1 MKAVVTAKGSCRR
14 RSIECCSVIRSLI
27 RAAYVEDQMKHLMS
41 SVLDHVA
48 TSTRRRVVAIYI
60 VLLMMNVSAWVW
72 ALIAFRH
79 YPVLLGTAFLAYSF
93 GLRHAVDADHIAAI
107 DNVTRKLMQ
116 EGKRPV
122 AVGFMFSLGHSTIVV
137 LGSIALSATALSLQH
152 RLNAAKHI
160 GGVVGTLVS
169 TLFLFG
175 IAIVNMTVLRS
186 VYLAFQRVRRGE
198 RYVEEDF
205 DLLLGSRGFLSRLF
219 RPMFALIRRSWHMY
233 PLGILFGLG
242 FDTATEIGVLGLS
255 ASEAARGLSLWS
267 VLVFPALFAAGMSL
281 VDTTDNVLMLGA
293 YGWAFVKPIRK
304 IYYNM
309 TITLISVVVA
319 VMVGGIEALGLI
331 ADQFHFHGTF
341 WALIGTLNENFGTLG
356 YAIIGLFA
364 LSWIASIWFYRWR
377 RFDELEIST

>member
-1 MKAVVTAKGSCRR
+1 
-14 RSIECCSVIRSLI
+14 
-27 RAAYVEDQMKHLMS
+27 
-41 SVLDHVA
+41 
-48 TSTRRRVVAIYI
+48 
-60 VLLMMNVSAWVW
+60 LLTMNVSAWVW

-186 VYLAFQRVRRGE
+186 VYLAFRRVRRGE

-219 RPMFALIRRSWHMY
+219 RPMFALIRQSWHMY

-341 WALIGTLNENFGTLG
+341 WDLIGTLNENFGTLG

-377 RFDELEIST
+377 RFDELEVRT

>member
-1 MKAVVTAKGSCRR
+1 
-14 RSIECCSVIRSLI
+14 
-27 RAAYVEDQMKHLMS
+27 MKHLLS
-41 SVLDHVA
+41 GVLDHVA
-48 TSTRRRVVAIYI
+48 ATTRRKVVAIYI
-60 VLLMMNVSAWVW
+60 LLLLMNVAAWVW
-72 ALIAFRH
+72 AFLAFRH

-137 LGSIALSATALSLQH
+137 LGSIAISATALSLQH
-152 RLNAAKHI
+152 RLDTAKHI
-160 GGVVGTLVS
+160 GGVIGTLVS

-175 IAIVNMTVLRS
+175 IAIVNMAVLRS
-186 VYLAFQRVRRGE
+186 IYFAFRRVRRGE

-219 RPMFALIRRSWHMY
+219 RPMFALIRHSWHMY

-242 FDTATEIGVLGLS
+242 FDTATEIGLLGIS

-281 VDTTDNVLMLGA
+281 VDTTDNILMLGA

-309 TITLISVVVA
+309 TITLISVIVA
-319 VMVGGIEALGLI
+319 VMVGGIEALGLM

-341 WALIGTLNENFGTLG
+341 WTLVGTLNENFGTLG
-356 YAIIGLFA
+356 YVIIGLFA
-364 LSWIASIWFYRWR
+364 LSWIISIWFYKWR
-377 RFDELEIST
+377 RFDELEVST